1 MATLI
6 DEARPAAPPAADPQA
21 WIAALF
27 RAIDA
32 KEIDGFL
39 GFLDEDAKFAFANF
53 PVATGA
59 AAIRATLVGF
69 FAQVDTLA
77 HTIENAWSVPGHLIV
92 RGNVRYTRRDGLV
105 VAMPFCNVL
114 GMERGR
120 VADYR
125 IYIDPSALL
134 AP

>member
-1 MATLI
+1 MRY
-6 DEARPAAPPAADPQA
+6 DEAHPQAPAAGEQQA

-32 KEIDGFL
+32 KDIEGFL
-39 GFLDEDAKFAFANF
+39 GFLAEDARFAFANF
-53 PVATGA
+53 PVGTGA
-59 AAIRATLVGF
+59 VAIRATLAGF
-69 FAQVDTLA
+69 FAQLDTLA
-77 HTIENAWSVPGHLIV
+77 HTIEDAWSVPGHVIV
-92 RGNVRYTRRDGLV
+92 RGNVRYTRRDGRV

-125 IYIDPSALL
+125 IYIDPSPL
-134 AP
+134 AAA